1 MTGNA
6 PEDSHM
12 STIAGGG
19 LFNTRRHLP
28 EVCTNH

>member
-12 STIAGGG
+12 STIGGG